1 MIEFFQRLP
10 AGQLEWHRHSTA
22 YAAIV
27 LSGGY
32 IERGDTGRWQI
43 EPGDIVSHKAF
54 EAHSNIIGKSGAR
67 VANIALPAFFSMPS
81 VFQVAEPDQI
91 IRRVQSRS
99 VDMLDFLV
107 PTHVKAPLRADWPDI
122 LAEELRRAPVSLGH
136 WSSKMNLAP
145 ATVSRGFFAAFGTT
159 PARYR
164 VSVQTISALQMIKD
178 GALPFCEIAQLSGF
192 SDQPHM
198 CRAIMRM
205 TGRTPTAWR
214 KIKTV
219 QDGAIEDI

>member
-10 AGQLEWHRHSTA
+10 AGHLEWHRHSTA

-32 IERGDTGRWQI
+32 VERGDTGRWQI

-67 VANIALPAFFSMPS
+67 LANIALPAFFFMPS

-91 IRRVQSRS
+91 IRRAQSRS

-107 PTHVKAPLRADWPDI
+107 PTHVKAPLRADWPDM

-145 ATVSRGFFAAFGTT
+145 ATVSRGFFAAFGTS
-159 PARYR
+159 PANYR
-164 VSVQTISALQMIKD
+164 ASAQTQSALRLIKGCD
-178 GALPFCEIAQLSGF
+178 LSLSEIAYQCGF
-192 SDQPHM
+192 ADQSHM
-198 CRAIMRM
+198 CRAIIRL

-219 QDGAIEDI
+219 QDGASEEI